1 MRLVKNIPHPAFKI
15 SLFSLSEKYLL
26 QVEYG
31 PYVQGFKIDQS
42 ELPKGTEEIDQF
54 VINEYMMKCL
64 ERFKE
69 MDLDCKKHFTE

>member
-42 ELPKGTEEIDQF
+42 ELSKGTEQIDQF

-64 ERFKE
+64 ERFKG
-69 MDLDCKKHFTE
+69 MDKDWKEYFK

>member
-15 SLFSLSEKYLL
+15 SLFSLSDKYLL

-31 PYVQGFKIDQS
+31 PYIQGFKIEQS
-42 ELPKGTEEIDQF
+42 ELSEGTEKIEKFI
-54 VINEYMMKCL
+54 VNEYMLKCL

-69 MDLDCKKHFTE
+69 MDSEWKKHFDL